1 MMPDPLPNPLQTSK
15 MMICRYCGQNMLQ
28 WWELAPGVWRP
39 YDVLRGELHQCK
51 GKELPPRQPLS
62 LTSRLITLGFSYY
75 AVAPAESQ
83 ANYRHAL
90 IRSNLISS
98 LYVLFRESGVDIR
111 VFTPAISPELN
122 DDGMLLLADGE
133 TIHEPHEGYVRSQAF
148 ELIMQIANQLVDDEL
163 YIVPMEELIV
173 ALNECH
179 YLPAE
184 EFVCNLRFNDDPE
197 QDCMSFVDADGA
209 EVDDAE
215 DENDDDTE
223 KDTFRFRRFNKEP
236 EDMEDFYWNMAPDNS
251 GADVYLGDGMWIDR
265 NGDLHDR

>member
-1 MMPDPLPNPLQTSK
+1 MMPDPLPNPLQTGK

-98 LYVLFRESGVDIR
+98 LYVLFRECGVDIR

-163 YIVPMEELIV
+163 YMVPMEELIV

-184 EFVCNLRFNDDPE
+184 EFVCNLRINDDPE
-197 QDCMSFVDADGA
+197 QDC
-209 EVDDAE
+209 ERYE
-215 DENDDDTE
+215 DSEDDTWA
-223 KDTFRFRRFNKEP
+223 DSLRDRRFNKEP